1 MQRGAYDD
9 VTDITKYFSE
19 QFDKWFPWLKSY
31 EFLSK
36 VPTYKDAKPEIL
48 QQKIL
53 DSSAETQNDK
63 TNTIQI
69 CTFSGIFSMLKKFLT
84 KVPSL

>member
-63 TNTIQI
+63 TNTIQYAM
-69 CTFSGIFSMLKKFLT
+69 FLGGFFHYKKGF
-84 KVPSL
+84 

>member
-36 VPTYKDAKPEIL
+36 VPTYEDAKPEIL
-48 QQKIL
+48 QQKR
-53 DSSAETQNDK
+53 
-63 TNTIQI
+63 
-69 CTFSGIFSMLKKFLT
+69 LKYFHKFVQT
-84 KVPSL
+84 SQQRIRIKGDYRYPRIPRNRGV